1 MKFVPQR
8 SSDSTSTGKVPKS
21 TPMQV
26 ACSSW
31 ASVPSELE
39 KTMVKIFGD
48 AMVSLW
54 FSMIRKERCFVPEY
68 PPVEVFPPKPPTPS
82 LRKRAKAL
90 FTKPSHLSN
99 VLANDSTYL
108 VLQGSKKVK
117 TPSIVVRQPTG
128 HGISDDLQLDLADI
142 EGTWESGIPVKTSM
156 EPTFPQQNCDIL
168 MAHMLNPTY
177 GYPVRVIVEHTLG
190 HTSLRGIP
198 KMKPKG
204 ESKGRAEKKTSRVQE
219 IGGRNLDGMGPIE
232 RFMAIRAMEVEKER
246 ERAQLAEAPK
256 GEEVVVVS
264 RRRGG
269 IVETA
274 ILQKKM
280 DTESKRKATKKGPT
294 VAA

>member
-8 SSDSTSTGKVPKS
+8 SSDPTSTGKVPKS

-68 PPVEVFPPKPPTPS
+68 PSVDVSPPKPPTPS

-117 TPSIVVRQPTG
+117 TPSIVVRQPT
-128 HGISDDLQLDLADI
+128 ISDDLQVDLADI

-156 EPTFPQQNCDIL
+156 KPTFPQQNCDIL

-198 KMKPKG
+198 KMKPKA
-204 ESKGRAEKKTSRVQE
+204 ESKARAEKTISRVQE
-219 IGGRNLDGMGPIE
+219 TGGRNLDDLGPIE
-232 RFMAIRAMEVEKER
+232 RFMVMRAMEAEKGQE
-246 ERAQLAEAPK
+246 
-256 GEEVVVVS
+256 EEVPM
-264 RRRGG
+264 RRRG
-269 IVETA
+269 VVDTA
-274 ILQKKM
+274 NLQKKM
-280 DTESKRKATKKGPT
+280 VAESKRKATKKGPT